1 MTSPES
7 SCHNSLKQN
16 ITVIFTGG
24 KALRRQLSTTPTTQ
38 LPFQAETN
46 KVINSLSPRQ
56 RDLSKPRVTSHGRSL
71 VLGMSVKARKLTCQ
85 RVIVDNRIES
95 LRLWVCKRMEAT
107 LLLVALFLRQ
117 HLKIP
122 RGWEALSWRTSQTFA
137 FCLKPKMKIRQCW
150 MLRS

>member
-24 KALRRQLSTTPTTQ
+24 KALRQQLSTTQTTQ

-56 RDLSKPRVTSHGRSL
+56 RDPSKPRVISRGRSL
-71 VLGMSVKARKLTCQ
+71 VLGMSAKAQKLTFQ
-85 RVIVDNRIES
+85 RVIVGSRIES
-95 LRLWVCKRMEAT
+95 SRLWVCKRMEAT
-107 LLLVALFLRQ
+107 LLLLALYPKQ

-122 RGWEALSWRTSQTFA
+122 RDWEVPSSRTSRTLP
-137 FCLKPKMKIRQCW
+137 FCLKPKMKIRQC
-150 MLRS
+150 

>member
-1 MTSPES
+1 MTSLAS

-16 ITVIFTGG
+16 ITAIFTGG
-24 KALRRQLSTTPTTQ
+24 KALRRRLSTTQTTQ

-46 KVINSLSPRQ
+46 KVISSLSPRQ

-71 VLGMSVKARKLTCQ
+71 VLGMSAKAQKLTCQ
-85 RVIVDNRIES
+85 RVIVGSRIES
-95 LRLWVCKRMEAT
+95 SRLWACKRMEAT
-107 LLLVALFLRQ
+107 LLLLALYLRQ

-122 RGWEALSWRTSQTFA
+122 RDLEVQSSRTSRTLP

-150 MLRS
+150 MLKC